1 MINTKSNLKEILQ
14 AIIKNFPMRHIGWFP
29 KTKILSYQSS
39 LLCIVVELLRGGSVA
54 VAVTVTVAVAVAVA
68 LTIAAAVPVAGA
80 LDVAFIVPS
89 PLVMILWW
97 RESQVPINHADYLP
111 EAKLQS

>member
-1 MINTKSNLKEILQ
+1 MQHK
-14 AIIKNFPMRHIGWFP
+14 GWFP
-29 KTKILSYQSS
+29 KTKILSYQTS
-39 LLCIVVELLRGGSVA
+39 LLCIVMELLRGGSVA

-68 LTIAAAVPVAGA
+68 LTVTAAIPVAGA
-80 LDVAFIVPS
+80 LDVAFIVPP
-89 PLVMILWW
+89 PLIMILWW